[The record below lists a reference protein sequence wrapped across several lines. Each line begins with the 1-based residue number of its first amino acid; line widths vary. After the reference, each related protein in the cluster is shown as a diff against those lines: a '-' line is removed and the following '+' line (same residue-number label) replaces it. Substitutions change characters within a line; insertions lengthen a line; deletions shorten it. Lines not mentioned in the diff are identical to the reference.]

1 MIMII
6 IITIIMERCGMAV
19 RGQAET
25 RIKLGVAGAGGLLL
39 FLALVR
45 IMLMVLL
52 MTMMTMMVMMVDFSS
67 SLPLGRIMLMV
78 IGTNEQ
84 PWYL

>member
-6 IITIIMERCGMAV
+6 IIMVRCGMAV

-45 IMLMVLL
+45 IILMVLL
-52 MTMMTMMVMMVDFSS
+52 MMTMMVRMVDFSS